1 MTGGIE
7 LVMEGESVL
16 GWALA
21 QAAQRHGCRFEAGAH
36 QADPAG
42 ARLVCRRDGVTVA
55 AMELQLGEAL
65 AVAIVEDALRRI
77 IRSWPCAVPSSA
89 VVLAPAGGV
98 TGPAGAGPVDAVTL
112 GSRWVFTDGGTHCAV
127 RLLTVQ
133 QTLCWLVSYS
143 CEMACTGCQGPH
155 DPALDRVPSWIAGDT
170 ARVSE
175 YARDRGLGASWRGP
189 LLLGE
194 PAFGPGRRAEA
205 LIALTEAD
213 YTDHLV
219 GSLLRQAPR

>member
-1 MTGGIE
+1 MAGAIE
-7 LVMEGESVL
+7 LVLEGESVL

-21 QAAQRHGCRFEAGAH
+21 QAARRHGCCF
-36 QADPAG
+36 QASARPGPAG
-42 ARLVCRRDGVTVA
+42 SRLACRRDGATVA
-55 AMELQLGEAL
+55 AVELQPGEAL

-77 IRSWPCAVPSSA
+77 IRSWPCAALSSA

-112 GSRWVFTDGGTHCAV
+112 GSRWIFQDAGAQCTV

-143 CEMACTGCQGPH
+143 GELICAGCLGPH
-155 DPALDRVPSWIAGDT
+155 HPDLDRVPSWIACDT
-170 ARVSE
+170 ARISE
-175 YARDRGLGASWRGP
+175 YARDRGLGTNWRGP

-219 GSLLRQAPR
+219 GSLLQQAPR